1 MLYEQLATDLS
12 AAIHQGALRAGDR
25 LPSVRRLA
33 GDRGVSIA
41 TVLAA
46 YLQLEN
52 AGLIEVRPKSGHFV
66 RTRQSGDLAEPR
78 APRRLTT
85 PIRPSVS
92 TGVVRLLDAMRDPSI
107 VALGSA
113 YVGPDDQPIAALNP
127 LLAGIAREMTT
138 AGVGYD
144 APPGL
149 PTLRRQLARRS
160 VTWGLALHEDEFI
173 TTIGATEAIHLCL
186 RAVARPGDAIAVESP
201 TYFGVLQAIEGL
213 GMRAIEVPAHP
224 RTGLDLD
231 ALDDV
236 LRGCGVRA
244 VVAATNASNPLGAV
258 MSDEAKQ
265 RLVRMIERHD
275 VPLIED
281 DVYGDLVWSGARPR
295 PAKLWDRGGR
305 VLLCGSVSKTLAPGY
320 RVGWVAPGRYQD
332 MVERQKFSQTLAN
345 PTLTQMAVA
354 EFLASGGYDKHLRRL
369 RRTLAGRVERFRDV
383 IATEFPEGT
392 RVTAPLGG
400 FVLWVELP
408 PGVDAME
415 LQSRAIERGIAF
427 APGPIFSARSRFQ
440 SFVRLSCGDLTPRT
454 EAALST
460 VAELA
465 CRLAGRAPGAR
476 RSA

>member
-12 AAIHQGALRAGDR
+12 AAIEQGALRAGDR

-33 GDRGVSIA
+33 DDRGVSIA

-52 AGLIEVRPKSGHFV
+52 AGLIEVRPKSGHYV

-85 PIRPSVS
+85 AIRPSVS
-92 TGVVRLLDAMRDPSI
+92 TGVVRLLEAQRDPSM

-113 YVGPDDQPIAALNP
+113 YVGPEDLPIRALNR
-127 LLAGIAREMTT
+127 LAAGIAREVAT
-138 AGVGYD
+138 AGVAYD
-144 APPGL
+144 PPPGL

-160 VTWGLALHEDEFI
+160 VTWGLGLHEDEFV

-213 GMRAIEVPAHP
+213 GMRAVEVPTHG

-231 ALDDV
+231 ALEDA

-244 VVAATNASNPLGAV
+244 VVVATNASNPIGAV
-258 MSDEAKQ
+258 MTEDAKQ

-281 DVYGDLVWSGARPR
+281 DVYGDLVWSGPRPR
-295 PAKLWDRGGR
+295 PAKVFDRGGR
-305 VLLCGSVSKTLAPGY
+305 VLLVGSVSKTLAPGY
-320 RVGWVAPGRYQD
+320 RVGWVAPGRYQE
-332 MVERQKFSQTLAN
+332 VIERLKFSQTLGN

-369 RRTLAGRVERFRDV
+369 RRALGGRVERFREK
-383 IATEFPEGT
+383 IALEFPEGT

-408 PGVDAME
+408 PAVDSLE
-415 LQSRAIERGIAF
+415 LQGRALDRGIAI
-427 APGPIFSARSRFQ
+427 APGPIFSARNRFQ
-440 SFVRLSCGDLTPRT
+440 NFVRLSCGSLTPRT
-454 EAALST
+454 EAALSM

-465 CRLAGRAPGAR
+465 CRMAGRPPGAR
-476 RSA
+476 SKS